1 MEPLYSL
8 VLPLHLILQN
18 LPPNIDATVEA
29 RLKEEKASEPTV
41 QTQPT
46 TTPVPPPTLT
56 PLTVTYT
63 FQSLND
69 IGFTSYKDNVRDDDF
84 VLQLSKG
91 NFDISQIKKRL
102 SDDDYDNVWF
112 GEITIHKAGLLKQM
126 TWTK

>member
-1 MEPLYSL
+1 M
-8 VLPLHLILQN
+8 
-18 LPPNIDATVEA
+18 
-29 RLKEEKASEPTV
+29 
-41 QTQPT
+41 
-46 TTPVPPPTLT
+46 
-56 PLTVTYT
+56 TYT

>member
-1 MEPLYSL
+1 MYSL

>member
-1 MEPLYSL
+1 LYSL